1 MPHYSHRRACRS
13 PHIRKELLIKDGEL
27 PVTIQKVDVDSLLAF
42 VASPWCLDIG
52 SPKTKLKTRET
63 DRAHCCE
70 RGYLPV
76 CDDTLRDPIQEK
88 KVNSRSEVSSG
99 RRYLRLS

>member
-1 MPHYSHRRACRS
+1 MQKPR
-13 PHIRKELLIKDGEL
+13 IRKELLIKDGEL

-42 VASPWCLDIG
+42 VAFPWCLDIVR
-52 SPKTKLKTRET
+52 TRK
-63 DRAHCCE
+63 RCVMI
-70 RGYLPV
+70 RYG
-76 CDDTLRDPIQEK
+76 TLIQEK